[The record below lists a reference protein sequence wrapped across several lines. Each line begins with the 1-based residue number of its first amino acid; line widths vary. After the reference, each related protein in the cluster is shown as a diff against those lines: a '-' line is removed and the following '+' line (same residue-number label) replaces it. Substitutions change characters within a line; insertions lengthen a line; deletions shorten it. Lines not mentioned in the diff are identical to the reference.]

1 MKFWQAL
8 SFTEVDQLVG
18 LARVCEDVG
27 FHGAF
32 VSDHLCIP
40 EKIASRYLYSEDGVA
55 PFDPSTEWV
64 EPWAAISAMATATER
79 LRFTTSIY
87 IAALR
92 HPLEVAKAV
101 ATAQT
106 LSRGRV
112 ALGVGAGW
120 MKEEFDILGRD
131 FASRGRQLDELLDV
145 CRKLWA
151 GGMVEHSGDF
161 YAFPRV
167 QQTPAP
173 ADRIP
178 ILVGGTS
185 PPALRRA
192 ARHDGWLSSGNTPEE
207 LSDIVAT
214 LRRLRAEAG
223 LPEDGFEVL
232 AAVNAP
238 PDPSLFRELEG
249 QGVTGVIHFPLAF
262 SVGPGSSLDAK
273 RAALETYA
281 NDVIARC

>member
-8 SFTEVDQLVG
+8 SFTEVDQLVD
-18 LARVCEDVG
+18 LARICEEVG

-55 PFDPSTEWV
+55 PFDASTEWV
-64 EPWAAISAMATATER
+64 EPWAAISAMAVATER

-87 IAALR
+87 IATLR

-101 ATAQT
+101 ATTQT
-106 LSRGRV
+106 LSGGRV

-131 FASRGRQLDELLDV
+131 YASRGRQLDELLDV
-145 CRKLWA
+145 CRELWA
-151 GGMVEHSGDF
+151 GGMVEHSGTH
-161 YAFPRV
+161 YQFPRV

-173 ADRIP
+173 TERIP
-178 ILVGGTS
+178 IFVGGAS

-192 ARHDGWLSSGNTPEE
+192 ARHDGWLSSGNDPAE
-207 LSDIVAT
+207 LPGIIAT
-214 LRRLRAEAG
+214 LRRHRAEAG
-223 LPEDGFEVL
+223 LPEAGLEVI
-232 AAVNAP
+232 AALTTPA
-238 PDPSLFRELEG
+238 DPALLRDLEG
-249 QGVTGVIHFPLAF
+249 AGVTGIIHFPLVYAL
-262 SVGPGSSLDAK
+262 GPGSALDAK
-273 RAALETYA
+273 RAALESYG